1 MTEPG
6 FFQYIRHNYNLQ
18 TTQYLKKS
26 SKIEQKLNHLFNQK
40 IFLLKCRDNCLI
52 PKFLRFNLKFVNIKH
67 EKEKFNK
74 ITNNY
79 KKQIINL
86 AIKEVFITE
95 NIIIKERN
103 HIWKFLNTKLLK
115 SDLLF
120 FKNSQQPKLLKQFN
134 KIKNNNIK
142 KISKLLAEK
151 YELEKIE
158 LKNLSKEKNIKN
170 LTNNIIP
177 ENVKI
182 ILNLGPNFGYTY
194 KKSKIPIIKTISSI
208 EATINNLPNA
218 EKIRSEIVHTTQN
231 FINKYQTTEKI
242 FNKSLLKKY
251 IDETQQFL
259 KNNKE
264 ILILKADKINT
275 TVIMDR
281 KEYDNQI
288 ETLLNDENIYTKLK
302 KDPTNQIQTKLNNI
316 ISNIHKKGKIDWKL
330 SKFLKSYNGIA
341 PAIYGLPKIHK
352 INTPLR
358 PIVSCIQSVTYNF
371 SKFLESFITPTLGKS
386 NFHIKDSWEF
396 AEFIKNITIPEN
408 YILISLDVKSLYTNV
423 TLDLIEPAIKNRW
436 IDISKNTNLD
446 FDTFLNVIKFVIN
459 ELYFRFNEKFYKQI
473 SGLPMGLPLSAPLAN
488 LVMEELENLII
499 PKLPFNIPFY
509 KRYVD
514 DIITAIPK
522 NQIQQTLKIFNT
534 YHPRLQF
541 TIEIETKSCIS
552 FLDILLIRNNNQIKI
567 KWYRKKIA
575 SERFLNFKGINP
587 ISHKRNVITAL
598 IDRAIA
604 FTNPNY
610 RPDSINTIK
619 NILNKNNYPK
629 KFYQPIINNRIN
641 KYYNNN
647 KNNNNNT
654 ELKKFISIPYISGLS
669 EQINR
674 ILKKYNFKIAYKSN
688 NIFKKFYSKLKY
700 NIDKKK

>member
-1 MTEPG
+1 MVP
-6 FFQYIRHNYNLQ
+6 I
-18 TTQYLKKS
+18 KV
-26 SKIEQKLNHLFNQK
+26 
-40 IFLLKCRDNCLI
+40 I
-52 PKFLRFNLKFVNIKH
+52 P
-67 EKEKFNK
+67 
-74 ITNNY
+74 
-79 KKQIINL
+79 
-86 AIKEVFITE
+86 
-95 NIIIKERN
+95 
-103 HIWKFLNTKLLK
+103 W
-115 SDLLF
+115 
-120 FKNSQQPKLLKQFN
+120 
-134 KIKNNNIK
+134 
-142 KISKLLAEK
+142 
-151 YELEKIE
+151 
-158 LKNLSKEKNIKN
+158 
-170 LTNNIIP
+170 
-177 ENVKI
+177 
-182 ILNLGPNFGYTY
+182 
-194 KKSKIPIIKTISSI
+194 
-208 EATINNLPNA
+208 
-218 EKIRSEIVHTTQN
+218 
-231 FINKYQTTEKI
+231 
-242 FNKSLLKKY
+242 
-251 IDETQQFL
+251 
-259 KNNKE
+259 
-264 ILILKADKINT
+264 
-275 TVIMDR
+275 DR

-552 FLDILLIRNNNQIKI
+552 FLDILLIRSNNQIKI

-619 NILNKNNYPK
+619 NI
-629 KFYQPIINNRIN
+629 
-641 KYYNNN
+641 
-647 KNNNNNT
+647 
-654 ELKKFISIPYISGLS
+654 
-669 EQINR
+669 
-674 ILKKYNFKIAYKSN
+674 
-688 NIFKKFYSKLKY
+688 
-700 NIDKKK
+700 